1 MFLLSI
7 FGSISL
13 LIAVVIGFMA
23 FAAVHYV
30 PILALILA
38 GIITARIAGGFLR
51 GIIAGIIVGLILAA
65 VVPILPAIGS
75 FDPAFL
81 GWGAAS
87 GVETSWVQNRFFSY
101 ALLGGIGGLFAGI
114 RKKI

>member
-1 MFLLSI
+1 MFLLGI

-13 LIAVVIGFMA
+13 LIAIVVGFMA

-30 PILALILA
+30 PILSLILA

-51 GIIAGIIVGLILAA
+51 GIIAGVIVGLIMAA
-65 VVPILPAIGS
+65 VVTILPSIGD
-75 FDPAFL
+75 FDPTVL
-81 GWGAAS
+81 EWGAAS
-87 GVETSWVQNRFFSY
+87 GIESTWVQERFFSY
-101 ALLGGIGGLFAGI
+101 ALLGGIGGLFGGI

>member
-1 MFLLSI
+1 MFLLGI

-13 LIAVVIGFMA
+13 LIAIVVGFVA

-51 GIIAGIIVGLILAA
+51 GIIAGIIVGVILAA
-65 VVPILPAIGS
+65 VIPILPTIGGW
-75 FDPAFL
+75 DPIPL
-81 GWGAAS
+81 EWKSAS
-87 GVETSWVQNRFFSY
+87 GIESTWVQNRFFSY

-114 RKKI
+114 RKRL

>member
-1 MFLLSI
+1 VFLLGI
-7 FGSISL
+7 FSSISL
-13 LIAVVIGFMA
+13 LIAIVVGFAA

-51 GIIAGIIVGLILAA
+51 GIIAGVIVGVILAA
-65 VVPILPAIGS
+65 VVPILPKIGGW
-75 FDPAFL
+75 DPIPL
-81 GWGAAS
+81 EWKAAS
-87 GVETSWVQNRFFSY
+87 GIESTWVQNKYFSY

-114 RKKI
+114 RKRI